1 MHVCPLEIRRE
12 SGLAGYSLTMSHPA
26 QMEFFG
32 TVFAA
37 VLPDMKTKIRIID
50 FGSLNIN
57 GGPHQLL
64 DTVNCEYTGV
74 DTAKGENVDLVMRA
88 ELVDYSSATFN
99 ITMSSE
105 LFEHTPM
112 WREIFYN
119 MCRLTQPGGIVVFS
133 CAGRHR
139 AEHGTTR
146 SDKGYSAPF
155 LVKEGIEYYR
165 NVTTKD
171 FSQAIKFD
179 NWFDSYGLFENT
191 DVSDTYFVGIRKGG
205 SLDSQKNFESLIS
218 SLNSQYRHQFYI
230 SEGKYLIFRKIIPTI
245 RIYLYHILKILK
257 LR

>member
-1 MHVCPLEIRRE
+1 
-12 SGLAGYSLTMSHPA
+12 
-26 QMEFFG
+26 MEFFG

-64 DTVNCEYTGV
+64 DTVNCEYIGV
-74 DTAKGENVDLVMRA
+74 DIAKGENVDLVMRA

-146 SDKGYSAPF
+146 SD
-155 LVKEGIEYYR
+155 
-165 NVTTKD
+165 
-171 FSQAIKFD
+171 

-191 DVSDTYFVGIRKGG
+191 DVSDTYFVGIRKGA
-205 SLDSQKNFESLIS
+205 SLDSQKNFESLIN